1 MNSGKYFLS
10 ILIALLLCNCKISG
24 MSIFDRIF
32 KKKATIENLQK
43 PEDTFAIVSFEGD
56 SLPAVGMFNER
67 LANYSDKAAYPW
79 NCSVVVRCK
88 DVNEVSLPTDAEA
101 EVLNAFED
109 VLDKRIVADKS
120 NPNAIFFGRLSWN
133 STRELIWKVKNP
145 EPVAVFLQSVIDD
158 KKAIREIDF
167 KIENDKEWKLTEM
180 YSKAISKTGLN
191 YLTFE
196 TWLDNVMQMNIPPDV
211 VAFCFNLYE
220 DAEKKWTLELIGASS
235 FDKDNSDWA
244 CDEVFTTRDNPLT
257 WNDKKEWQEVLR
269 ESENIIKEYLEK
281 GKYRKELTERKGLAV
296 GFVDG
301 DLILL

>member
-1 MNSGKYFLS
+1 M
-10 ILIALLLCNCKISG
+10 
-24 MSIFDRIF
+24 
-32 KKKATIENLQK
+32 
-43 PEDTFAIVSFEGD
+43 
-56 SLPAVGMFNER
+56 
-67 LANYSDKAAYPW
+67 
-79 NCSVVVRCK
+79 
-88 DVNEVSLPTDAEA
+88 SLPTDAEA